1 MFRVALVL
9 IRSVLG
15 SSHQIA
21 ECPGLYEILD
31 RLRHIPAEFKEQEY
45 LVREVI
51 ITLRKKFN
59 SFRAIFTVI
68 VREEN
73 LVFLFFSVHDY
84 PSATRIWRRST
95 NINWKSDATQQ
106 LLNPRKEKQREQQV
120 AKTRDVAT
128 FEHVS
133 SQRQKTCNCP
143 QSFGPKFLFFVKI
156 ISLCHMVIVGGE
168 GCVSC

>member
-51 ITLRKKFN
+51 TLRKKFK

-73 LVFLFFSVHDY
+73 LVFLVLQCSRLPISDSDMEKEHKYQLKKRRNATAVK
-84 PSATRIWRRST
+84 PEKRKATR
-95 NINWKSDATQQ
+95 ATS
-106 LLNPRKEKQREQQV
+106 REN
-120 AKTRDVAT
+120 T
-128 FEHVS
+128 
-133 SQRQKTCNCP
+133 
-143 QSFGPKFLFFVKI
+143 
-156 ISLCHMVIVGGE
+156 
-168 GCVSC
+168 

>member
-73 LVFLFFSVHDY
+73 LVFWGFQCSRLPISDSDMEKEHKYQLKKRRKATAVK
-84 PSATRIWRRST
+84 PEKRKATR
-95 NINWKSDATQQ
+95 ATS
-106 LLNPRKEKQREQQV
+106 REN
-120 AKTRDVAT
+120 T
-128 FEHVS
+128 
-133 SQRQKTCNCP
+133 
-143 QSFGPKFLFFVKI
+143 
-156 ISLCHMVIVGGE
+156 
-168 GCVSC
+168 